1 MNSADL
7 SQPQPQPQLICARS
21 WPRAWQQ
28 LGLTAP
34 QDLLAQLLSAYSQP
48 QRHYHTQ
55 QHLAECLSW
64 LELAQELA
72 QHPGEVE
79 IALWFH
85 DAVYDVRA
93 HDNELRSAQ
102 WASQALQQCGATQ
115 AQIARVHALI
125 MATCHGAPT
134 PEKTQAQGLRQTLR
148 DEIDTQLLLDIDLAI
163 LGAAPARF
171 AEYDQQVRA
180 EYSWVPATI
189 YSVKRKEVLQSF
201 LQRPRI
207 YGTEQLGRMLEAP
220 ARANLLSAI
229 NTL

>member
-1 MNSADL
+1 MNSDDL
-7 SQPQPQPQLICARS
+7 QWQNNLCARS

-28 LGLTAP
+28 LGREAP
-34 QDLLAQLLSAYSQP
+34 QDLLAQLLSAYGQP

-55 QHLAECLSW
+55 QHLAECLNW
-64 LELAQELA
+64 LESAQELA

-85 DAVYDVRA
+85 DAVYEVRA
-93 HDNELRSAQ
+93 HDNEWRSAQ
-102 WASQALQQCGATQ
+102 WASQALQQYGATQ

-125 MATCHGAPT
+125 MATCHGAAA
-134 PEKTQAQGLRQTLR
+134 PEDAQGHGLRQTLH
-148 DEIDTQLLLDIDLAI
+148 DEADTQLLLDIDLAI

-180 EYSWVPATI
+180 EYSWVPAAI

-207 YGTEQLGRMLEAP
+207 YGSKKLGRILEAP
-220 ARANLLSAI
+220 ARTNLLNAI
-229 NTL
+229 NAL